1 MTDINDLIYGSAA
14 DIPEPPALPT
24 GHWRFK
30 GKAVTG
36 KTRKD
41 GTTVALLTMEPL
53 EAMDDVDPVEA
64 DAWQDAANGETA
76 QFHEFRDGPAVKRTC
91 KALGLERLADIVDT
105 EFVACVTHDPK
116 KDGDGVWLR
125 YKDFA
130 PVTD

>member
-1 MTDINDLIYGSAA
+1 MTDINNLIYGSAA

-53 EAMDDVDPVEA
+53 EPMDDVDPVAAEQWR
-64 DAWQDAANGETA
+64 DAPNAESAAFRA
-76 QFHEFRDGPAVKRTC
+76 SRDGPAVKRTC
-91 KALGLERLADIVDT
+91 KALGLARLADIVDT

-125 YKDFA
+125 FKEFA

>member
-1 MTDINDLIYGSAA
+1 MTDINDLIYGSAT

-24 GHWRFK
+24 GHWRFR
-30 GKAVTG
+30 GKAVVA
-36 KTRKD
+36 KKRKEVD
-41 GTTVALLTMEPL
+41 VACLVMEPL
-53 EAMDDVDPVEA
+53 EPMDDVDPIAAEQWQEA
-64 DAWQDAANGETA
+64 ADETA
-76 QFHEFRDGPAVKRTC
+76 QFHDFRDGPAVKRTC

-125 YKDFA
+125 FKEFA